1 MSMPRY
7 CRNCKWFHA
16 KRARGSNDGECAEPY
31 WQTVEYIR
39 TCRTATMCCT
49 RWTPKTDH
57 TALSDDYPDNSRVI
71 QDSWTLMEVED
82 D

>member
-16 KRARGSNDGECAEPY
+16 ERARGSNAGECAEPY

-49 RWTPKTDH
+49 RWKPKTEH
-57 TALSDDYPDNSRVI
+57 TALSDDDLAEADR
-71 QDSWTLMEVED
+71 QAKKTREEQT
-82 D
+82 

>member
-1 MSMPRY
+1 MTKTERRY

-16 KRARGSNDGECAEPY
+16 KRARGSNAGECAEPY

-49 RWTPKTDH
+49 RWKPKTEH
-57 TALSDDYPDNSRVI
+57 TALSDDDLAEADRQARKI
-71 QDSWTLMEVED
+71 KEERR
-82 D
+82 